1 MKLSSHDSP
10 SPHPLAG
17 GPPAPTVGDTS
28 GAQRSHGSG
37 RGGAKD
43 VSGPPWQSLPPE
55 LAELLA
61 PAVPAVVEQI
71 IQTVPDQIPAYRMA
85 RTERFSDVLFMGVQ
99 GALEQ
104 LLSLPGTSDPGLD
117 EESRQLVAALGAG
130 EFRQGRSMDALLAA
144 YRTSARITF
153 RGLSE
158 ACAEQ
163 GMAMDV
169 VVDLGETI
177 LAYID
182 ELSAVSVQAY
192 AVEQSAHAGALEM
205 RRADLVAALVGGGV
219 ELHEVRRLASGAD
232 WHLPQQ
238 MAAAV
243 FPLAA
248 AAGVRTRLGTSGIVV
263 ERESEATAIVSVPHA
278 ERLRP
283 RLREVFAGSSAVL
296 GPPVAWDGLPHSHR
310 VAQLV
315 AAQLPFA
322 SPLGRAGPAEPVDLA
337 APTDPAGPVFASDH
351 LSRIVLGSEPQ
362 VMADLAARRLAPL
375 EELTE
380 AKRRVLEETLLLW
393 LVHWG
398 QRLPVARE
406 LEIHAQT
413 VGYRMAKLKD
423 LFGGDLDDP
432 EARFELELVLRARQ
446 APQGQGSDAG

>member
-1 MKLSSHDSP
+1 MNLSSQDNT

-17 GPPAPTVGDTS
+17 GPPPPEVGDTS
-28 GAQRSHGSG
+28 HAQRSHGAG
-37 RGGAKD
+37 EAGQAG
-43 VSGPPWQSLPPE
+43 GPPEPPWLSLPPE
-55 LAELLA
+55 LAQLLA

-71 IQTVPDQIPAYRMA
+71 IETVPNQIPAYQLA
-85 RTERFSDVLFMGVQ
+85 RTERFSHVLFLGVQ

-104 LLSLPGTSDPGLD
+104 LLSLPGTDHPALN

-158 ACAEQ
+158 ACARLGLPME
-163 GMAMDV
+163 V

-205 RRADLVAALVGGGV
+205 RRADLIAALVAGGA

-248 AAGVRTRLGTSGIVV
+248 AAGIRTRLGTSGIVV
-263 ERESEATAIVSVPHA
+263 ERESEAMAIVAVPHA

-283 RLREVFAGSSAVL
+283 RLQEVFAGSSAVL
-296 GPPVAWDGLPHSHR
+296 GPSVPWEAVPHSHR

-315 AAQLPFA
+315 AAQLP
-322 SPLGRAGPAEPVDLA
+322 LAE
-337 APTDPAGPVFASDH
+337 PTDPGDPVFASDH
-351 LSRIVLGSEPQ
+351 LSQIILGSEPQ

-375 EELTE
+375 EVLGE

-406 LEIHAQT
+406 LGIHAQT
-413 VGYRMAKLKD
+413 VGYRVAKLKD

-432 EARFELELVLRARQ
+432 EVRFELELVLRARQ
-446 APQGQGSDAG
+446 ASEGQTTGAG

>member
-1 MKLSSHDSP
+1 
-10 SPHPLAG
+10 
-17 GPPAPTVGDTS
+17 
-28 GAQRSHGSG
+28 
-37 RGGAKD
+37 
-43 VSGPPWQSLPPE
+43 
-55 LAELLA
+55 
-61 PAVPAVVEQI
+61 
-71 IQTVPDQIPAYRMA
+71 
-85 RTERFSDVLFMGVQ
+85 
-99 GALEQ
+99 
-104 LLSLPGTSDPGLD
+104 
-117 EESRQLVAALGAG
+117 
-130 EFRQGRSMDALLAA
+130 
-144 YRTSARITF
+144 
-153 RGLSE
+153 
-158 ACAEQ
+158 
-163 GMAMDV
+163 
-169 VVDLGETI
+169 
-177 LAYID
+177 
-182 ELSAVSVQAY
+182 
-192 AVEQSAHAGALEM
+192 M
-205 RRADLVAALVGGGV
+205 RRADLVAALLGGGI

-315 AAQLPFA
+315 AAQLPLA
-322 SPLGRAGPAEPVDLA
+322 SRAGPAE
-337 APTDPAGPVFASDH
+337 PAGPVFASDH

-380 AKRRVLEETLLLW
+380 AKRGVLEETLLLW

-406 LEIHAQT
+406 LGIHAQT
-413 VGYRMAKLKD
+413 VGYRVAKLKD

-446 APQGQGSDAG
+446 APPGHGAGAGAG

>member
-1 MKLSSHDSP
+1 MKLSPQDKHDNA

-17 GPPAPTVGDTS
+17 GPPPPKVGDTS
-28 GAQRSHGSG
+28 RAQRSHGVG
-37 RGGAKD
+37 EADGAP
-43 VSGPPWQSLPPE
+43 GPPWLSLPADM
-55 LAELLA
+55 AEVLA
-61 PAVPAVVEQI
+61 PAVPDVVAQI
-71 IQTVPDQIPAYRMA
+71 IEAVPNQIPAYHIA
-85 RTERFSDVLFMGVQ
+85 RTERFSEVLFLGVR

-104 LLSLPGTSDPGLD
+104 LLSLPGTDHPALN

-158 ACAEQ
+158 ACARLGLPME
-163 GMAMDV
+163 V

-192 AVEQSAHAGALEM
+192 AVEQSAHAGALEV
-205 RRADLVAALVGGGV
+205 RRADLVAALVGGGA

-248 AAGVRTRLGTSGIVV
+248 AASVRMRLGTSGIVV
-263 ERESEATAIVSVPHA
+263 ERESEATAIVGITQS

-283 RLREVFAGSSAVL
+283 RLQEVFAGSSAVL
-296 GPPVAWDGLPHSHR
+296 GPAVAWDAVPHSHR
-310 VAQLV
+310 VAQLL
-315 AAQLPFA
+315 AAQLP
-322 SPLGRAGPAEPVDLA
+322 LGDPVD
-337 APTDPAGPVFASDH
+337 PEEPIFATDH
-351 LSRIVLGSEPQ
+351 LSRIVLGSETQ
-362 VMADLAARRLAPL
+362 VMEDLAVRRLAPL
-375 EELTE
+375 EALGP

-406 LEIHAQT
+406 LGIHAQT
-413 VGYRMAKLKD
+413 VGYRVAKLKD
-423 LFGGDLDDP
+423 LFGGDLEDP
-432 EARFELELVLRARQ
+432 LVRFELELVLRSRIR
-446 APQGQGSDAG
+446 

>member
-1 MKLSSHDSP
+1 MNLSPQDNP

-28 GAQRSHGSG
+28 GAQRS
-37 RGGAKD
+37 RGPGEAGAQD
-43 VSGPPWQSLPPE
+43 VPGPPWQSLPPE

-71 IQTVPDQIPAYRMA
+71 IDAVPNQIPAYQIA
-85 RTERFSDVLFMGVQ
+85 RTERFSEVLFLGVQ

-104 LLSLPGTSDPGLD
+104 LLSLPGTADPALN
-117 EESRQLVAALGAG
+117 EESRQLVSALGAG

-158 ACAEQ
+158 ACARQ
-163 GMAMDV
+163 GMAMEV

-192 AVEQSAHAGALEM
+192 AVEQSAHAGALEL

-219 ELHEVRRLASGAD
+219 ELPEVRRLASGAD

-238 MAAAV
+238 MAAV
-243 FPLAA
+243 VLPLAA
-248 AAGVRTRLGTSGIVV
+248 AAGVRSRLGTSGIVV
-263 ERESEATAIVSVPHA
+263 ERESEATAIVAVSQA
-278 ERLRP
+278 ERLRS
-283 RLREVFAGSSAVL
+283 RLQEVFAGTGAVL
-296 GPPVAWDGLPHSHR
+296 GPPVAWDGVPHSHR

-315 AAQLPFA
+315 AAQLDEPE
-322 SPLGRAGPAEPVDLA
+322 AGQPA
-337 APTDPAGPVFASDH
+337 FASDH
-351 LSRIVLGSEPQ
+351 LALLVLGSEPQ

-375 EELTE
+375 ETLGP

-393 LVHWG
+393 LLHWG

-406 LEIHAQT
+406 LGIHAQT
-413 VGYRMAKLKD
+413 VGYRVARLKE
-423 LFGGDLDDP
+423 LFGEGLDDP
-432 EARFELELVLRARQ
+432 QVRFELELVLRARRVSEDQ
-446 APQGQGSDAG
+446 ASRPE